1 MLKRVPIVQW
11 IEPQFPK
18 LLIRVRISVG
28 APWNEYLQILK
39 DPLS

>member
-1 MLKRVPIVQW
+1 MPLEKQFVPIVQW

-28 APWNEYLQILK
+28 AP
-39 DPLS
+39 